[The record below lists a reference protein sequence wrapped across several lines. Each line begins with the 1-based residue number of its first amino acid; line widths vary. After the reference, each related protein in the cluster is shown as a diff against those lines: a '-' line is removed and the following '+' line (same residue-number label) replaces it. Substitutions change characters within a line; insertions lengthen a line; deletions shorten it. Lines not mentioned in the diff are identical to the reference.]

1 MSSHPSTRPPFW
13 KRGGF
18 YVSKPELEAAL
29 APLREQVMRLEQQID
44 DLRATSAAPRPPTG
58 QAR

>member
-1 MSSHPSTRPPFW
+1 VSGRPSARPSFW

-29 APLREQVMRLEQQID
+29 APLREQVTRLEQEVD
-44 DLRATSAAPRPPTG
+44 DLRATSATPRPPTG
-58 QAR
+58 RTR

>member
-1 MSSHPSTRPPFW
+1 MSSHPGARPPFW

-29 APLREQVMRLEQQID
+29 APLREQVMRLEREID
-44 DLRATSAAPRPPTG
+44 DLRATSSAPRPPAG
-58 QAR
+58 QSG